1 MEGGREALTLM
12 ILLSS
17 WSVMEG
23 LNFFTSFLASC
34 WLSSCSEDLR
44 DHSCFSQL
52 HTHTHTV
59 KNHNTEVGGGAHC
72 ISMVGI
78 QYSGV
83 CGLVVCWEDAAAS
96 ATHQSA

>member
-1 MEGGREALTLM
+1 M

-52 HTHTHTV
+52 HTHTHTHTHTV
-59 KNHNTEVGGGAHC
+59 KNHNTEGGGGH
-72 ISMVGI
+72 IVLPWLGYSIVG
-78 QYSGV
+78 S
-83 CGLVVCWEDAAAS
+83 VVS
-96 ATHQSA
+96 